1 MIDLHVTADTDSD
14 SVRGA
19 VVEQSRLR
27 ADFAEGLRRTIR
39 ESASR
44 LLEEKEIDDV
54 TVSVDLELKDDR
66 VPGAPRERIEA
77 RLDVEGE
84 DSLLAAVEEAVGTP
98 GRAQIAD
105 ATEERLLEHLQD
117 VGLIEV
123 VETTVIVTPIQFR

>member
-19 VVEQSRLR
+19 VAEQSRLR
-27 ADFAEGLRRTIR
+27 TDFAEGLRRTIR
-39 ESASR
+39 NSVSR

-54 TVSVDLELKDDR
+54 TVSVDLELKDGR

-117 VGLIEV
+117 VGLVDV